1 MERETLDASDIM
13 VRDVVTIDSESL
25 IAEAVSKMV
34 EHDISGIPVT
44 DKKGNLIGIISE
56 SDVLKHG
63 NLIMVP
69 DYLGLLD
76 SMLYSRNPEKYKA
89 EIKKTLR
96 DKVKTAMSRKVFT
109 ATEDTPVGEIALRMS
124 NRDIN
129 RIVIVDGKKIVGI
142 ISRRDI
148 TRLILEM
155 AD

>member
-1 MERETLDASDIM
+1 MYDEKLNASDIM
-13 VRDVVTIDSESL
+13 VKEVISIDSESL
-25 IAEAVSKMV
+25 ISEAVVKII

-56 SDVLKHG
+56 SDILKHG

-76 SMLYSRNPEKYKA
+76 SMLYSRNPQKYKT
-89 EIKKTLR
+89 EIKKTLK
-96 DKVKTAMSRKVFT
+96 DKVKTAMSTRVFT
-109 ATEDTPVGEIALRMS
+109 AKKDTPVGEIALSMS

-129 RIVIVDGKKIVGI
+129 RVIIVEDKKVVGV

-155 AD
+155 ID